1 MTAAPLPFNPIPRL
15 IERVARER
23 LEGYPAI
30 VVTGPRQSGKTTLAR
45 ILSPDRPYFSL
56 EDPDTR
62 AFAVEDPRGFLAKAQ
77 QGAILD
83 EVQRAPDLLSYLQGL
98 LDSER
103 GMGRF
108 ILTGSSQFELLQS
121 ITQTLAGRVSMLTLL
136 PFSLGELQSVGRAPE
151 TVDELLHAGLFPP
164 IHDRRL
170 DPTAWLQDYV
180 GTYLERDVRQV
191 LNVQDLAGFQRF
203 VQLCAGRI
211 GQLLNVSSLAMDTGI
226 NRGTAEAWLS
236 VLQASHVVHLVQ
248 PWFGNRSKRL
258 IKTPKLYFCD
268 CGLAAWLLGVR
279 RSEHVSAHPQRGA
292 LFENW
297 AVTELLKA
305 RLNHGQRP
313 DLHFLRDK
321 VGHEV
326 DIVIETAPGRL
337 QAVEIKSGV
346 TVASDFFDGLHYW
359 RTRLEGRTLKPWL
372 IYGGDGDAD
381 RSGARVLPW
390 SALSQCYSGRQ
401 SAGGAPVP
409 GQSARVF
416 RNLALSVIVCSG
428 ALASDRAIQRPRII
442 PVLAQERLPCMIH
455 P

>member
-1 MTAAPLPFNPIPRL
+1 MTAAPLPFNPIPRQ

-23 LEGYPAI
+23 LQGYPAI

-45 ILSPDRPYFSL
+45 ILAPDRPYFSL
-56 EDPDTR
+56 EEPDTR

-83 EVQRAPDLLSYLQGL
+83 EVQRVPDLLSYLQGI

-108 ILTGSSQFELLQS
+108 ILTGSSQFELLES

-136 PFSLGELQSVGRAPE
+136 PFSLGELQSAGRAPE
-151 TVDELLHAGLFPP
+151 TVDALLHAGLFPP

-226 NRGTAEAWLS
+226 NRATAEAWLS

-258 IKTPKLYFCD
+258 IKTPKLFFCD

-346 TVASDFFDGLHYW
+346 TVASDFFDGLNYW
-359 RTRLEGRTLKPWL
+359 RTRLEGRALMPWL
-372 IYGGDGDAD
+372 IHGGDADAD
-381 RSGARVLPW
+381 RSGTRVLPW
-390 SALSQCYSGRQ
+390 SALS
-401 SAGGAPVP
+401 PL
-409 GQSARVF
+409 
-416 RNLALSVIVCSG
+416 LA
-428 ALASDRAIQRPRII
+428 ALAGPPTPDP
-442 PVLAQERLPCMIH
+442 
-455 P
+455 